1 MLNIIPLLFLCLLI
15 ASFAYVARCG
25 RWPERIGLTI
35 IIVGSIA
42 TALVGRSD
50 LWKGTEIG
58 ILVVDVAV
66 LATFL
71 MIVGLTNRFWPL
83 WVSAF
88 QLVSV
93 TSHLARLL
101 KPSTLPL
108 AYAVAEQVWSYAM
121 IVLLVASVA
130 WQRHCGQSPAW
141 RKRSWIRETAD

>member
-1 MLNIIPLLFLCLLI
+1 MLKFIPLLFLGILL

-35 IIVGSIA
+35 IAVGSIA
-42 TALVGRSD
+42 TALVGRGD
-50 LWKGTEIG
+50 LWKATEIG
-58 ILVVDVAV
+58 ILAVDVVV
-66 LATFL
+66 LGAFIL
-71 MIVGLTNRFWPL
+71 IVGLTDRFWPL

-108 AYAVAEQVWSYAM
+108 AYAFAEQVWGYVM
-121 IVLLVASVA
+121 IAVIMGSVV
-130 WQRHCGQSPAW
+130 WQRRCEPSQNASTKHFKGNHT
-141 RKRSWIRETAD
+141 I